1 MSRKLL
7 LFGFEEPHHSARRG
21 RRRPFGAEVVPVAR
35 QDYNK
40 PLAVLAGLDD
50 DPGTVLPFNGGPLG
64 GRMVVLCGLEDQVDC
79 LLPALRQG
87 GSGGLPEG
95 GADAP
100 QPDLDR
106 CEALSGAAAGAPG
119 HERAVRRCG
128 SISACLLGA
137 RCRYDGVSKLQP
149 WISDLAERH
158 ILVPVCPERLGVC
171 PHPVRRR
178 SGGETR

>member
-7 LFGFEEPHHSARRG
+7 LFGFEELPTILAAAAAAG
-21 RRRPFGAEVVPVAR
+21 PFGAEVVPVAR

-79 LLPALRQG
+79 LLPALRQAG
-87 GSGGLPEG
+87 IGRDCLK
-95 GADAP
+95 AP

-128 SISACLLGA
+128 S
-137 RCRYDGVSKLQP
+137 
-149 WISDLAERH
+149 
-158 ILVPVCPERLGVC
+158 
-171 PHPVRRR
+171 
-178 SGGETR
+178 